1 MSDHVVCLNI
11 HYSAPDEIWEKVNK
25 VFQSMDYYN
34 RGNDCLTWH
43 EADIELYTS
52 TEPGGIQI
60 SGEMPDEIWDKW
72 YPELK
77 SKLTEA
83 LGYEI
88 GEPENGFAFKY
99 WKPFVKNHNYIKSID
114 KEHIVFKDLSTFTW
128 SDFTDFERDIT
139 ANPPFFRFSSPLI
152 ELKITVECSGF
163 FAKKAQR
170 DEFHELHSK
179 LNALGIHTLD
189 LS

>member
-1 MSDHVVCLNI
+1 MSVHDVCHNI
-11 HYSAPDEIWEKVNK
+11 HYSAPDKIWKKIDE
-25 VFQSMDYYN
+25 VFRSMDYYN
-34 RGNDCLTWH
+34 KGENCLTWCG
-43 EADIELYTS
+43 ANIELYVS

-60 SGEMPDEIWDKW
+60 SGEMPDEIWNKW

-88 GEPENGFAFKY
+88 GEPENGFSFKY
-99 WKPFVKNHNYIKSID
+99 WKPFVKCHTDIKSID
-114 KEHIVFKDLSTFTW
+114 KEQIIFKDLSTFYW

-139 ANPPFFRFSSPLI
+139 ANPPFFRFSSHLF
-152 ELKITVECSGF
+152 ELKITVECSGL
-163 FAKKAQR
+163 FAKKTQR
-170 DEFHELHSK
+170 NEFHELHSMI
-179 LNALGIHTLD
+179 NALGIHTLD